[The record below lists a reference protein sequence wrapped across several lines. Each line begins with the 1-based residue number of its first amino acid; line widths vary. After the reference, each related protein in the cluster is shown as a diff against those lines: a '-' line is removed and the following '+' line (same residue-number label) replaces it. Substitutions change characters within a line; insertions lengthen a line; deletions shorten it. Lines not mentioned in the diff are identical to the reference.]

1 MKNILGKY
9 KVYIILGVIVY
20 ILLNY
25 LMYYFRVTYANN
37 FINGFN
43 YLFEQP
49 QYLLYAFPLSFNL
62 TDLLTPL
69 VIIGFL
75 ALVISDK
82 MKNKK
87 KFLKGIEHGSAS
99 WGDFSK
105 DLKYMYD
112 EKDQYNN
119 IIFSQN
125 TKLRLE
131 DKDAPFEAR
140 RNKNVCIMGGSGS
153 GKTRFIVKPNL
164 LQMNANFIVTD
175 PKGTIVNEVG
185 MALKNKGNY
194 KIKILNTVNFE
205 KSMRYNPLAYVKKEE
220 DILKLVET
228 IIANTSGSNKD
239 NQDFWV
245 KAEKLLYQA
254 YLSLIMTKFP
264 KDEQHLGT
272 LIDLISYS
280 AVKEDDE
287 NFKNALDYLFD
298 ALEEEDNEAFAVK
311 QYKAYK
317 LAAGKTTKSILISCA
332 TRLAPLNIPA
342 VRNLLKKDELQLN
355 TLGDKGRKTALFVI
369 IPDTDITFNF
379 IVSIMYSQLFNMLCT
394 KADEVY
400 GGTLPVHV
408 RFLLDEFANIGLIP
422 NFDKLIATIRSR
434 NLSVTLILQTL
445 SQLKSIYK
453 DNADTIIGNCD
464 STVFLGG
471 KEKSTTQGLSEE
483 LGEQTIDVYNES
495 RTRSTNDSYGQTYS
509 KISRSLMTEDEL
521 QRMERDTCI
530 VQIIGKKPFK
540 DKKYDLTKHPN
551 YKYHAEGVG
560 KKYWFDINKYL
571 EAYRSSKNKKT
582 ANKKAVEVQ
591 TSTPIEQSIEKPKK
605 QLLSSIVV
613 EIIEDVE
620 SITIVGTKNINL
632 YNGKAKEFA

>member
-1 MKNILGKY
+1 MKNTPGKY
-9 KVYIILGVIVY
+9 KVYIILGIIIY

-25 LMYYFRVTYANN
+25 LMYYFRVTFAND
-37 FINGFN
+37 FITGFN

-49 QYLLYAFPLSFNL
+49 QYLFYAFPLSFNA
-62 TDLLTPL
+62 TDLLVPL

-82 MKNKK
+82 IKNKK
-87 KFLKGIEHGSAS
+87 KYRKGVEHGSAS

-105 DLKYMYD
+105 DLKDMYD

-131 DKDAPFEAR
+131 DRDSPFQAR

-185 MALKNKGNY
+185 MALKNVGKY
-194 KIKILNTVNFE
+194 RIKILNTVNFE

-228 IIANTSGSNKD
+228 IIANTSGNNKD
-239 NQDFWV
+239 NQEFWV
-245 KAEKLLYQA
+245 KAEKLLYQS
-254 YLSLIMTKFP
+254 YLSLIITKFP
-264 KDEQHLGT
+264 KEEQHLGT

-280 AVKEDDE
+280 TVKEDNE
-287 NFKNALDYLFD
+287 NYKNAVDYLFD
-298 ALEEEDNEAFAVK
+298 ELEKEDSECFAIK
-311 QYKAYK
+311 QYNNYK
-317 LAAGKTTKSILISCA
+317 LAAGKTAKSILISCA
-332 TRLAPLNIPA
+332 VRLAPLNIPA
-342 VRNLLKKDELQLN
+342 VRDLLKKDELQLN
-355 TLGDKGRKTALFVI
+355 TLGDAGRKTALFVI
-369 IPDTDITFNF
+369 IPDTDTTFNF

-400 GGTLPVHV
+400 GGALPIHV
-408 RFLLDEFANIGLIP
+408 RFILDEFANIGLIP

-434 NLSVTLILQTL
+434 NISSTIILQTQ

-453 DNADTIIGNCD
+453 ENADTIIGNCD

-471 KEKSTTQGLSEE
+471 KEKSTIKALSED
-483 LGEQTIDVYNES
+483 LGKQTIDDYNES
-495 RTRSTNDSYGQTYS
+495 RTRSNSDSYGQNYS
-509 KISRSLMTEDEL
+509 KLARSLMTEDEL
-521 QRMERDTCI
+521 QTMERDTCI

-551 YKYHAEGVG
+551 YKYHAKGNG

-571 EAYRSSKNKKT
+571 ETYRNSKNKKAESKQVIKT
-582 ANKKAVEVQ
+582 QIN
-591 TSTPIEQSIEKPKK
+591 TPIKQPIENVK
-605 QLLSSIVV
+605 
-613 EIIEDVE
+613 
-620 SITIVGTKNINL
+620 SITIVGTTNINL
-632 YNGKAKEFA
+632 YNAEDFV